1 MTKGDTRRA
10 RAPGALS
17 RSELQEQVTELQEH
31 VTELIA
37 QRAATSAVL
46 RAIASSPHDLQPIFD
61 AILDSATRLCRAEAG
76 TFRLVE
82 EAGYRLVAH
91 KLSPAVL
98 EGYSPPMLREHSSTI
113 GRLIAGKSTVH
124 IPDLAA
130 HELYRAREAGAVAL
144 VKGGLR
150 THLLVPMLTNDEPIG
165 SFFVG
170 RQRVEPFTEKE
181 IELVTDF
188 AAQATI
194 ALQITRR
201 ERQYRA
207 VQTELAHANRVAA
220 IGQLTASIAH
230 ELRHPLGA
238 VAING
243 DCALRWLAMQPSNVE
258 EVKLSLERVIRD
270 ARRGSDIITGLMDL
284 TKKQPM
290 KKELVDINE
299 AIQEVS
305 VLTHGEA
312 RKYGVSLRTKLAP
325 QLAYVEGDRV
335 QLQQVVLNLAIN
347 AVQAMSAADGG
358 PRELLI
364 STERMEDAGVRVG
377 VQDTGPGLGP
387 ESLAR
392 LFDPFYTTKA
402 SGAGMGLAICQSI
415 VGAHGGRLWATTC
428 EPRGALF
435 QFEIPARQ
443 GAVS

>member
-1 MTKGDTRRA
+1 MNQLETGE
-10 RAPGALS
+10 APEAAHG
-17 RSELQEQVTELQEH
+17 RSDLQKELAEVLR
-31 VTELIA
+31 
-37 QRAATSAVL
+37 QRAAISAVL

-61 AILDSATRLCRAEAG
+61 TIVDSAKRLCRADVAN
-76 TFRLVE
+76 FRLLE
-82 EAGYRLVAH
+82 EAGLRLVARTQ
-91 KLSPAVL
+91 SPA
-98 EGYSPPMLREHSSTI
+98 EYSAPKLMKPGSFYDP
-113 GRLIAGKSTVH
+113 LIASKEPLHV
-124 IPDLAA
+124 PDFAA
-130 HELYRAREAGAVAL
+130 HELYRAGEAGALAF

-150 THLLVPMLTNDEPIG
+150 TFLCVPMLRNDELIG
-165 SFFVG
+165 SLALA

-194 ALQITRR
+194 ALEITRR
-201 ERQYRA
+201 ERQYRE
-207 VQTELAHANRVAA
+207 VQTELSRANRVAV

-230 ELRHPLGA
+230 ELKHPLGA

-243 DCALRWLAMQPSNVE
+243 HSALRWLAMQPPNVE
-258 EVKLSLERVIRD
+258 EVRLSLERVIRD

-290 KKELVDINE
+290 KKEPVDINE

-312 RKYGVSLRTKLAP
+312 RKYGVSLSTKLAP

-347 AVQAMSAADGG
+347 AVQAMSAADEG

-364 STERMEDAGVRVG
+364 STEGMEDEGVRVG
-377 VQDTGPGLGP
+377 VRDTGPGLSP
-387 ESLAR
+387 ESLPR

-402 SGAGMGLAICQSI
+402 GGFGMGLAICQSI
-415 VGAHGGRLWATTC
+415 VGAHGGRLWATSC

-435 QFEIPARQ
+435 QFEIPAR
-443 GAVS
+443 